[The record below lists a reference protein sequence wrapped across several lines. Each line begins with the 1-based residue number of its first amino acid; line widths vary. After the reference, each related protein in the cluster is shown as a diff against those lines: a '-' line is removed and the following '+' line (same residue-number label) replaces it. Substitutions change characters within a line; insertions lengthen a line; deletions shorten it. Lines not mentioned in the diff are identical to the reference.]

1 MNDSKKKRIGKREMN
16 EKENERGNWKET
28 TGKNKNRI
36 IDKMKEKNEWRK
48 DGGKELKERMNVRR
62 KRMFEVK
69 RKKKRI

>member
-48 DGGKELKERMNVRR
+48 DGGKSWRNEWTYEGRECLR
-62 KRMFEVK
+62 
-69 RKKKRI
+69 